1 MVRMGRR
8 HYRQADESA
17 DPTRHATSAIRR
29 SESPAARCARR
40 PAGDALLDHDAPQR
54 RAQALLHHRH
64 VLAGVIVDIEPG
76 LRSVRIQDA
85 HDDHRRTLISRYHA
99 RTRFRWGT
107 RRAAQNEKNAP
118 TFPFL
123 LWLLVPSWASA
134 W

>member
-1 MVRMGRR
+1 MRR
-8 HYRQADESA
+8 RQK
-17 DPTRHATSAIRR
+17 RR
-29 SESPAARCARR
+29 WRARR
-40 PAGDALLDHDAPQR
+40 PAGDALLDHDAAQR